1 MSRIGKHPV
10 KLPQGVSVTQNGLNI
25 SVSGKL
31 GSLTAPV
38 SEFVSLTI
46 DSESVVVNP
55 VSKTKVSVSH
65 WGTFRKVIA
74 NMVKGVNEGFSYTL
88 NLVGVGYRASVA
100 GQKLTLQLGYS
111 HDINY
116 DLPQNV
122 TAKIEKPTEI
132 VLTGPCKQQLG
143 QIAAELRGFRKPEPY
158 KGKGVIRQNEYV
170 VRKEG
175 KKK

>member
-10 KLPQGVSVTQNGLNI
+10 ILPQSVTVSQSGL
-25 SVSGKL
+25 SVTVAGKL
-31 GSLTAPV
+31 GALTAPI
-38 SEFVSLTI
+38 SEFVSLVI
-46 DSESVVVNP
+46 DSAQVVVSP
-55 VSKTKVSVSH
+55 VSQTKVSISH
-65 WGTFRKVIA
+65 WGTFRKLIA

-116 DLPQNV
+116 DLPV
-122 TAKIEKPTEI
+122 SVKAKVEKPTEI
-132 VLTGPCKQQLG
+132 VLSGPCKQQLG
-143 QIAAELRGFRKPEPY
+143 QIAAELRGYRKPEPY
-158 KGKGVIRQNEYV
+158 KGKGVVRQNEYV